1 MRALL
6 VLLLCGCGMASLTP
20 DASVT
25 VDSGTVSEDA
35 GSPRDAGPF
44 DAGAAEPTLSS
55 SVLFRDDFERYAD
68 LQALRSSYPELS
80 EVGGVIALERDG
92 GQSLR
97 LDYAAVSA
105 CTAADVHVGK
115 IVAGNVPTVMVT
127 WRERVPSSFRDCGD
141 AGVEAFVLDRGLSR
155 TSFVV
160 REGKWVLHTA
170 AQDFVQDQRLET
182 HSPAVLP
189 RDTWHRVTLLI
200 TRQSTASLS
209 DGVVLVWVDGA
220 VVIDAVGSVGTAPF
234 TLATWPGALSVSGAT
249 SRWVDD
255 LAIST
260 P

>member
-1 MRALL
+1 
-6 VLLLCGCGMASLTP
+6 
-20 DASVT
+20 
-25 VDSGTVSEDA
+25 
-35 GSPRDAGPF
+35 
-44 DAGAAEPTLSS
+44 
-55 SVLFRDDFERYAD
+55 
-68 LQALRSSYPELS
+68 
-80 EVGGVIALERDG
+80 
-92 GQSLR
+92 
-97 LDYAAVSA
+97 
-105 CTAADVHVGK
+105 
-115 IVAGNVPTVMVT
+115 
-127 WRERVPSSFRDCGD
+127 
-141 AGVEAFVLDRGLSR
+141 
-155 TSFVV
+155 VV

-170 AQDFVQDQRLET
+170 AQDFVQVQRLET

-220 VVIDAVGSVGTAPF
+220 VVIDAVGAVGTAPF